1 MDKKALLEN
10 LAVRIQA
17 CKACSLYKGST
28 QAVPGEGNPNA
39 KIFFIGEGP
48 GFYEDKSGRPFVGP
62 AGQLLERALGK
73 VGIKREEVFIG
84 NVVKH
89 RPPENRDP
97 LPVEIAACN
106 GWLEQQLALIRPLVI
121 VTLGRFSM
129 AKFLPG
135 VKISQVHGHAR
146 RVGQY
151 TVIPMYHPA
160 AALRDSGVMDEFLE
174 DFENNREILTQPDK
188 IDLDKN
194 NLEEE
199 DGDQIKLF

>member
-10 LAVRIQA
+10 LATKIQA
-17 CKACSLYKGST
+17 CRDCSLYQGTT
-28 QAVPGEGNPNA
+28 QAVPGEGDPDA

-62 AGQLLERALGK
+62 AGQLLERALNK
-73 VGIKREEVFIG
+73 VGLRREEVFIG

-97 LPVEIAACN
+97 SPNEIAACN

-135 VKISQVHGHAR
+135 VKISQVHGQAKR
-146 RVGQY
+146 IKEYIVL
-151 TVIPMYHPA
+151 PMYHPA
-160 AALRDSGVMDEFLE
+160 AALRGNDIMNEFLA
-174 DFENNREILTQPDK
+174 DFEKNREVFTQPDK
-188 IDLDKN
+188 INLD
-194 NLEEE
+194 EE
-199 DGDQIKLF
+199 DSEEKGDQIKLF